1 MVAVISIQVTGD
13 AQIIA
18 KYEAIAKRNDAFQ
31 PVLTW
36 ARNELVK
43 SFAQNFTSNG
53 LLVGGWAP
61 LDPTY
66 AAWKAVRFPG
76 RPTLVQ
82 NGRLFR
88 SLTADNAGA
97 AVGPNEVVVGTNL
110 RYAKFHQYGTTKMPK
125 REIMFEPR
133 GFHKDLKDKVYNWV
147 IKGTL

>member
-1 MVAVISIQVTGD
+1 MVAVVTVQVTGD
-13 AQIIA
+13 VELIA
-18 KYEAIAKRNDAFQ
+18 KYDAMARRNEAFQ

-43 SFAQNFTSNG
+43 SFAENFSSNG

-82 NGRLFR
+82 NGRLFK
-88 SLTADNAGA
+88 SLVADNAGA
-97 AVGPNEVVVGTNL
+97 SIGPNEFVVGTNL

-125 REIMFEPR
+125 REILFEPR
-133 GFHKDLKDKVYNWV
+133 GFHKELKEKVSNW
-147 IKGTL
+147 ITKGTL